1 MNRRTVLILS
11 GSIGQGHAAVA
22 EACADAFDR
31 AGQVPVVRDCMELL
45 GPVRRAVASGLFR
58 GLLGIPPL
66 YDALHFSGLR
76 AGAPVVVRSAGRAT
90 GHLVRALRPELAD
103 PSLVTVVAVFA
114 LGAGVVGWAAQRR
127 PDLNAVVVVSDATA
141 HRDWVKPGVRRYEV
155 LSQLAAG
162 AVRQY
167 DPAAEVRIVDP
178 PVRAPFR
185 HPPDRLA
192 ARRALGWPEAS
203 TIVLVMGGGWARG
216 PLLQVA
222 DRLAARGLV
231 PVVLAGSNRGLL
243 RRVETGRPGTGRPLV
258 LGQRDDVHL
267 LMAASDVVVTSPGQ
281 ACHEARAVGRP
292 LVVMDTVP
300 GHGRENLLGELAQGG
315 VLASGP
321 HPERVEAAVLAALQG
336 ACGATNHEPRRP
348 WGSQLVEAVGPG
360 R

>member
-141 HRDWVKPGVRRYEV
+141 HRVWVQPGVRRYV
-155 LSQLAAG
+155 VFSQLAAG
-162 AVRQY
+162 SVRQY

-178 PVRAPFR
+178 PVR
-185 HPPDRLA
+185 
-192 ARRALGWPEAS
+192 
-203 TIVLVMGGGWARG
+203 G
-216 PLLQVA
+216 PLLQLA

-321 HPERVEAAVLAALQG
+321 HPEQVEAAVLAALQG